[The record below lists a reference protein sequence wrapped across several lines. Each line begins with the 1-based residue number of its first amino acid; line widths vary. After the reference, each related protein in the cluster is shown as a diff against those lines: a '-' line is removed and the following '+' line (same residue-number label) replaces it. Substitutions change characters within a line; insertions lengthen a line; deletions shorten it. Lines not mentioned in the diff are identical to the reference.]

1 MKVWIIIILIIL
13 CLIFSSCSLH
23 KEPSSPVPA
32 SAEESYDFHLTEGR
46 RYLRQNDSA
55 RALDHLKK
63 AVAINPDSPKVHN
76 FLGIAY
82 FQQKDYK
89 LAKTEYEKAIDLDSS
104 YAQAYNNLGSVYF
117 MLSEFDKAKALFKK
131 ALSLF
136 PNLVSAHYSLGTLLV
151 AQGQV
156 EEGTQY
162 LLEGIKLS
170 PDFLERNKAF
180 IANFSSSA
188 IGTPEVL
195 FTYAKLY
202 ASIGNIEKTIEYL
215 TKAKKA
221 GFKDWDRIDTEEE
234 FEGIRKE
241 KRIQDFKK
249 S

>member
-1 MKVWIIIILIIL
+1 MRIWIIVILIIL
-13 CLIFSSCSLH
+13 LLIFSSCSLH
-23 KEPSSPVPA
+23 KEPASPVAA
-32 SAEESYDFHLTEGR
+32 SSEESYNFHLTEGR
-46 RYLRQNDSA
+46 MFLRQNDSGK
-55 RALDHLKK
+55 ALDHLKK
-63 AVAINPDSPKVHN
+63 AVAIKPDSPRAHN

-82 FQQKDYK
+82 FQLEDYK
-89 LAKTEYEKAIDLDSS
+89 MAKKEYEKALDLNSS

-117 MLSEFDKAKALFKK
+117 MLRDFDKAKALFKR

-162 LLEGIKLS
+162 LLEGIELS
-170 PDFLERNKAF
+170 PDFLDRNKAF

-188 IGTPEVL
+188 IGTPELL

-202 ASIGNIEKTIEYL
+202 ASVGNVEKTIEYL
-215 TKAKKA
+215 TKAEKA
-221 GFKDWDRIDTEEE
+221 GFKDWHRIDSEKE
-234 FEGIRKE
+234 FEGVRE
-241 KRIQDFKK
+241 DKRIQDFKK